1 MNLYLGSNCSYH
13 AKGVE
18 ETSGIC
24 IWGVIA
30 HITQKAW
37 KRRHEFV
44 FGEYLL
50 ISRKRRGRDVMNLYL
65 GSNCSYHAKGVEE
78 TS

>member
-1 MNLYLGSNCSYH
+1 MRTHNLLIAAYL
-13 AKGVE
+13 E
-18 ETSGIC
+18 
-24 IWGVIA
+24 
-30 HITQKAW
+30 KAW

-65 GSNCSYHAKGVEE
+65 GSTCLYHAKGVEE

>member
-1 MNLYLGSNCSYH
+1 MNLYLGSDCSYH

-44 FGEYLL
+44 FGE
-50 ISRKRRGRDVMNLYL
+50 
-65 GSNCSYHAKGVEE
+65 
-78 TS
+78 